1 MTPMYFYILLGSVIV
16 PMLYS
21 IFVRDFIGH
30 WKKFFIST
38 SVIAVL
44 FLIWDAFFTSWGV
57 WGFNDDYCLDLYIWR
72 MPIEEWLFFFI
83 IPFCSLFTHFA
94 FFYAF
99 PEVKLNK
106 QLTQLITVLILLV
119 AGSLIIIYPTRAYTA
134 VNYSFLFITLLLG
147 VIFKIRRLQQFY
159 ISFLIIL
166 IPFFIVNGLLTGM
179 LTEAPVVWYDN
190 QENLGIR
197 LLTIPIEDIGYAF
210 AMLFGNLMIFD
221 SLKKK

>member
-1 MTPMYFYILLGSVIV
+1 MYFYILMGSVIV

-21 IFVRDFIGH
+21 IFVCDFIIH
-30 WKKFFIST
+30 WKKFFLST
-38 SVIAVL
+38 ASIAVL

-57 WGFNDDYCLDLYIWR
+57 WGFNDDYCLGLYILR

-99 PEVKLNK
+99 PKLKLNK
-106 QLTQLITVLILLV
+106 QLTQIISALIVLT
-119 AGSLIIIYPTRAYTA
+119 AASLIIIYPTRAYTA
-134 VNYSFLFITLLLG
+134 VNYSFLLITLSLG
-147 VIFKIRRLQQFY
+147 ILFNIRRLQQFY

-166 IPFFIVNGLLTGM
+166 VPFFIVNGLLTGV
-179 LTEAPVVWYDN
+179 LSEAPVVWYDN

-210 AMLFGNLMIFD
+210 TMLFGNLVIFD
-221 SLKKK
+221 WLKD